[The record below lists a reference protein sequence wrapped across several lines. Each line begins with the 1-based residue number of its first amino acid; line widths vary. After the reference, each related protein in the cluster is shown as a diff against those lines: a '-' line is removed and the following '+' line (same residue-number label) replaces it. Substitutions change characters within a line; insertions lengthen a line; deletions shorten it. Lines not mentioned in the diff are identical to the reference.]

1 MYRIP
6 HKKNFFQKIQT
17 VVAYGSIIYVY
28 SERMFNAPFSDALR
42 FHVNDL
48 SEPKIALSTTLVR
61 NGDVVIGK
69 ADHRCQMLMSFVL
82 SWSVVRISLKEALD
96 FFMKLELKRYDRNLK
111 ITFIHLTNFWKCTA
125 VIFCF
130 SWGWALVF
138 FMYRPTV
145 LISL

>member
-82 SWSVVRISLKEALD
+82 S
-96 FFMKLELKRYDRNLK
+96 
-111 ITFIHLTNFWKCTA
+111 
-125 VIFCF
+125 
-130 SWGWALVF
+130 
-138 FMYRPTV
+138 
-145 LISL
+145 